1 MIAPDLE
8 SEKATTVDEKH
19 TLELLNIG
27 GRRLAVKTAGEGVPT
42 VVLEMGL
49 GSPARTYDAIA
60 RQIAALT
67 RVVWYDRAGLG
78 SSDPAPMPRTIQD
91 LVLDL
96 HTLLQKA
103 ALPGPYVLAG
113 HSMGGHI
120 ARLYCE
126 RYPDEVA
133 ALVLIDASHEDQRER
148 YLTVLPPQ
156 PNELPDLAHLRHI
169 WESRWADPRQNDE
182 MIDNLANSALL
193 RSCHSLGNLP
203 LVVLSRGR
211 PMRDPA
217 KYPAGLIEEM
227 ERLWLQMQRELARL
241 SSQSR
246 HLIASKSGHL
256 IHEDEPAA
264 IVEVIQQMVVQVRE
278 QMKR

>member
-1 MIAPDLE
+1 MPA
-8 SEKATTVDEKH
+8 
-19 TLELLNIG
+19 LLNIG
-27 GRRLAVKTAGEGVPT
+27 GRRLALKTAGDGVPI

-49 GSPARTYDAIA
+49 GSTASTYDAIA
-60 RQIAALT
+60 RQIAAFT

-78 SSDPAPMPRTIQD
+78 RSDPAPTPRTIQD

-113 HSMGGHI
+113 HSMGGQI
-120 ARLYCE
+120 ARLYRE
-126 RYPDEVA
+126 HYPGEVA

-156 PNELPDLAHLRHI
+156 PNEFPDLAHLRHI
-169 WESRWADPRQNDE
+169 WESRWVDPRQNAE
-182 MIDNLANSALL
+182 TIDNLASSALL
-193 RSCHSLGNLP
+193 RSCHSLGDLP
-203 LVVLSRGR
+203 LVVLSRGH
-211 PMRDPA
+211 PVRDPA
-217 KYPAGLIEEM
+217 KYPPGLIEEM
-227 ERLWLQMQRELARL
+227 ERLWLQMQRELVQL

-246 HLIASKSGHL
+246 HIIASKSGHL
-256 IHEDEPAA
+256 IHEDEPAV
-264 IVEVIQQMVVQVRE
+264 IVEVIWQMVMRIRE

>member
-1 MIAPDLE
+1 MALKHE
-8 SEKATTVDEKH
+8 RRKATAVEEKH
-19 TLELLNIG
+19 RPTLVNIG
-27 GRRLAVKTAGEGVPT
+27 GRRLALKTAGEGVPS

-49 GSPARTYDAIA
+49 GNTSSTYDAIA
-60 RQIAALT
+60 EQIAALT

-78 SSDPAPMPRTIQD
+78 YSDPAPIPRTIED

-103 ALPGPYVLAG
+103 ALPSPSVLVG
-113 HSMGGHI
+113 HSVGGHI
-120 ARLYCE
+120 ARLYRE
-126 RYPDEVA
+126 RYPNEVA

-169 WESRWADPRQNDE
+169 WESRWVDPRQNAE
-182 MIDNLANSALL
+182 QIDNLATSALL
-193 RSCHSLGNLP
+193 HSCHSLGDLP

-211 PMRDPA
+211 PVRDPA
-217 KYPAGLIEEM
+217 KYPAGLIEAM
-227 ERLWLQMQRELARL
+227 EQLWLQMQRELAHL

-246 HLIASKSGHL
+246 HLIASQSGHL
-256 IHEDEPAA
+256 IHEDEPTV
-264 IVEVIQQMVVQVRE
+264 IVEVIRQIVGQVRE
-278 QMKR
+278 QMKH

>member
-1 MIAPDLE
+1 VE
-8 SEKATTVDEKH
+8 EKYTPA
-19 TLELLNIG
+19 LLNIG
-27 GRRLAVKTAGEGVPT
+27 GRRLALKTAGDGGPT

-49 GSPARTYDAIA
+49 GSTSSTYDAIA
-60 RQIAALT
+60 GQIAAFT

-78 SSDPAPMPRTIQD
+78 RSDPAPIPRTIQD

-120 ARLYCE
+120 ARLYRE

-133 ALVLIDASHEDQRER
+133 ALVLIDASHEDQQER

-156 PNELPDLAHLRHI
+156 PNALPDLAHLRHI
-169 WESRWADPRQNDE
+169 WESRWVDPRQNDE
-182 MIDNLANSALL
+182 RIDNLANSALL
-193 RSCHSLGNLP
+193 GSCHSLGDLP

-211 PMRDPA
+211 PVRDQA
-217 KYPAGLIEEM
+217 KYPPGLIKEM
-227 ERLWLQMQRELARL
+227 ERLWLQMQRELAQL
-241 SSQSR
+241 SSQG
-246 HLIASKSGHL
+246 HHIIASKSGHL
-256 IHEDEPAA
+256 IHEEEPAL
-264 IVEVIQQMVVQVRE
+264 IIEVIRQMVVQVQE
-278 QMKR
+278 QMKC